1 MTKTI
6 SELVAEIKELSNR
19 LIGILTNLKKI
30 LLEVWGLV
38 LQCKDIVLQIL
49 ILGKSLVMLVVNKL
63 KALIPSK

>member
-38 LQCKDIVLQIL
+38 LQCKNIVFQIL

>member
-38 LQCKDIVLQIL
+38 LQCKDIVFQIL

>member
-6 SELVAEIKELSNR
+6 SELVDEIKELSNR
-19 LIGILTNLKKI
+19 LVGILTNLKKI

-38 LQCKDIVLQIL
+38 LQCKNIVVQLL
-49 ILGKSLVMLVVNKL
+49 VLGKSLIMLVINKL